1 MHVISVIINV
11 LTISDITTA
20 IIVFHI
26 KAKFHWKL
34 SDQDEAEQGLAKHCV
49 LVGHVAGCAAFCILG
64 GGVGGGGGGGGVV
77 PLVGIS
83 RPPMTDAWQGPPASW
98 GGHAYMHTWPAGG

>member
-1 MHVISVIINV
+1 M
-11 LTISDITTA
+11 
-20 IIVFHI
+20 
-26 KAKFHWKL
+26 
-34 SDQDEAEQGLAKHCV
+34 

-64 GGVGGGGGGGGVV
+64 GGVGGGGGGGVV

-98 GGHAYMHTWPAGG
+98 GGHAYMHTWPAAWWTTSTDLIFGGKCQSMWLTAVVWLFSEDFLLELIYWKLFEL

>member
-1 MHVISVIINV
+1 M
-11 LTISDITTA
+11 
-20 IIVFHI
+20 
-26 KAKFHWKL
+26 
-34 SDQDEAEQGLAKHCV
+34 

-64 GGVGGGGGGGGVV
+64 GGVGGGGGEVGGGAGGGAGGGEEGGGGGVV

-98 GGHAYMHTWPAGG
+98 GGHAYMHTWPDGG

>member
-1 MHVISVIINV
+1 MQNS
-11 LTISDITTA
+11 SGSS
-20 IIVFHI
+20 
-26 KAKFHWKL
+26 L

-49 LVGHVAGCAAFCILG
+49 LVGRVAGCAAFCILG
-64 GGVGGGGGGGGVV
+64 GGVGGGEGTGGGGGGGGGVV

-98 GGHAYMHTWPAGG
+98 GGHAYIHTWPDVGEPLLIS